1 MVTTVARC
9 PGQSGGPPIGRVYL
23 MSMEPD
29 EYVALGVY
37 DPSIGDGGARLDLLD
52 FVVSLGATREE
63 LVAYGAN
70 LPSLAGI
77 LAIRG
82 GPVLTLEEATERSGL
97 SELELVRLTRAAGF
111 ADPDPGA
118 RVLTERFV
126 ALAAGMSAV
135 ATIFG
140 EDAGYQLLRVLGSAM
155 ARVADAVISAF
166 LVNVEPAAQR
176 EDPSGLAV
184 ARANVEAASLLP
196 FVASTVDALFR
207 QHLLSAQR
215 VAVAGADLVG
225 FETQQLVVG
234 FVDLVGFTELGE
246 ELGVGELGAMLS
258 IYERLAADTVTAGGG
273 RVIKLIGDE
282 IMYTAPHALQACTIA
297 LDLAE
302 ELRQHA
308 AVPPVRAGLAG
319 GQVILRDGDVFG
331 PVVNLAARVVKVARP
346 GEVVVTTEVASA
358 AGLATDASG
367 AHTLKGIEGPV
378 ELCRLLPR

>member
-1 MVTTVARC
+1 M
-9 PGQSGGPPIGRVYL
+9 
-23 MSMEPD
+23 
-29 EYVALGVY
+29 
-37 DPSIGDGGARLDLLD
+37 
-52 FVVSLGATREE
+52 
-63 LVAYGAN
+63 
-70 LPSLAGI
+70 
-77 LAIRG
+77 
-82 GPVLTLEEATERSGL
+82 LTLEEATEQSGL
-97 SELELVRLTRAAGF
+97 SELDLVRLTRAAGF

-140 EDAGYQLLRVLGSAM
+140 EDAGYQLLRVLGSSM

-196 FVASTVDALFR
+196 FVAATLDALFR

-215 VAVAGADLVG
+215 VAGSSGADLVG
-225 FETQQLVVG
+225 FETQHLVVG

-246 ELGVGELGAMLS
+246 ELSVRDLGAMLS
-258 IYERLAADTVTAGGG
+258 NYERLAADAVTAGGG

-282 IMYTAPHALQACTIA
+282 IMYTAPHAVLACTIA
-297 LDLAE
+297 VDPVEA
-302 ELRQHA
+302 LRQHA
-308 AVPPVRAGLAG
+308 AIPPVRAGLAG

-331 PVVNLAARVVKVARP
+331 PIVNLAARVVKVARP
-346 GEVVVTTEVASA
+346 GEVVVTTDVASE
-358 AGLATDASG
+358 AGWAGEARG
-367 AHTLKGIEGPV
+367 AHTLKGIEGSV